1 MATAEGIE
9 QGYAYR
15 LKNKR
20 TGLYLT
26 SSGFQGD
33 SYSTLWPGES
43 GGQARLSQ
51 TWNVLSLDNG
61 EYLIAQKVAGNLL
74 TPNDFSSGDV
84 RVNLFPPQ
92 NGADAGVR
100 NSQTWLIRPA
110 GGGFF
115 TISNKNGGL
124 FLTPNHFGTTGKDQ
138 VNTYW
143 RASGAD
149 GDSQL
154 WALERDTRYDGI
166 LNARVGQTGASVGRP
181 AEAAGHNR
189 PNPDTTPEVLI
200 GTSLLPF
207 PLVSDPALGRAR
219 QAAESPYYLLKRY
232 GFYKVVYYYEHSGQV
247 SKKESQSTTVGVT
260 TSNAREVETTTSIS
274 VTAETSFAYKGFSA
288 SLSTTISH
296 QLRTRVA
303 QETTQS
309 SSRTVTV
316 EREYP
321 ANGKRL
327 SQAIWFRAD
336 RYVLERADGGK
347 VTEWETTT
355 DQDSVDAVFPVAT
368 G

>member
-1 MATAEGIE
+1 MPTAEGIE

-20 TGLYLT
+20 NGLYLT
-26 SSGFQGD
+26 SSGFLGD
-33 SYSTLWPGES
+33 TYSTLWPSES
-43 GGQARLSQ
+43 GGPARLSQ

-74 TPNDFSSGDV
+74 TPDNYSSGDV

-92 NGADAGVR
+92 NVADTNIR
-100 NSQTWLIRPA
+100 NSQTWLLRSA
-110 GGGFF
+110 GNGYY

-124 FLTPNHFGTTGKDQ
+124 FLTPNYFGTRGNDQ

-154 WALERDTRYDGI
+154 WLLEKDTRYDNI
-166 LNARVGQTGASVGRP
+166 LSAKVGQTGSSVGDVIRMTRH
-181 AEAAGHNR
+181 AR
-189 PNPDTTPEVLI
+189 PNPETTPEVLI
-200 GTSLLPF
+200 GSSLLPF
-207 PLVSDPALGRAR
+207 PLVSDPALGRPR

-232 GFYKVVYYYEHSGQV
+232 GFYKVIYYYEHSGQV

-274 VTAETSFAYKGFSA
+274 VTAEASFSYKGFSS

-296 QLRTRVA
+296 QLRTRVS

-327 SQAIWFRAD
+327 SQAVWFRAD
-336 RYVLERADGGK
+336 RYVLERADGSK

-355 DQDSVDAVFPVAT
+355 DQDSIDDVFPVVPA
-368 G
+368 